1 MREEG
6 RQRGNRS
13 IIRDS
18 SIKSIILVFGYLIVI
33 RDSSIP
39 KIHNSG
45 ACLPD
50 SDSSIYLRSI
60 ILVPGYLDTWIPWLP
75 DSVWGERFPGYP
87 RGRQDKSRPLSG
99 GLALPNTK
107 CMHL

>member
-1 MREEG
+1 MMKKFGRRGVESLLVAASCYRYICRHLVREEG
-6 RQRGNRS
+6 RQRGNRL

-18 SIKSIILVFGYLIVI
+18 SIKSIILVSGYLIVI

-60 ILVPGYLDTWIPWLP
+60 ILVPGYLDT
-75 DSVWGERFPGYP
+75 
-87 RGRQDKSRPLSG
+87 
-99 GLALPNTK
+99 LAT
-107 CMHL
+107 